1 MVRSCC
7 TCRIKYNIHSNSH
20 PAIKLKQIKA
30 NKSNTELKSQYPHT
44 RRKMSIHTLIAA
56 AIIGSDNIDV
66 NVVSTPRAEV
76 EEAKYPRSLQEVA
89 ALDLSFLNDTWAA
102 DMLRDAMNAVVLAQ
116 DKPEIIKQKIDV
128 WTYLSTYEP
137 PRGEGF
143 MFSRGD
149 LVVESVQYNMQV
161 GHSGGSMAH
170 TMRHLQLLAK
180 IGFPEYREGYTKKQS

>member
-1 MVRSCC
+1 
-7 TCRIKYNIHSNSH
+7 
-20 PAIKLKQIKA
+20 
-30 NKSNTELKSQYPHT
+30 
-44 RRKMSIHTLIAA
+44 MSIGSLVAA
-56 AIIGSDNIDV
+56 AIIAAESVDV
-66 NVVSTPRAEV
+66 EVPPTPRV
-76 EEAKYPRSLQEVA
+76 EESKYPRSLQEVA

-116 DKPEIIKQKIDV
+116 ENPKIMERGIDA

-149 LVVESVQYNMQV
+149 IVVESVQNNMQV
-161 GHSGGSMAH
+161 GHSGGSMAL

-180 IGFPEYREGYTKKQS
+180 IGFPEYRDGYKI